1 MSPNSYDID
10 CKIMRCTLG
19 SIAVTGPCSNWL
31 IHNPISQADSAVSR
45 PHPPYINHM
54 FRHMQFPKQ
63 LTGTLSPARCSILLP
78 SCESPE

>member
-1 MSPNSYDID
+1 
-10 CKIMRCTLG
+10 MRCTLG

-63 LTGTLSPARCSILLP
+63 LTGTLSPAIIKIFILILVLIKT
-78 SCESPE
+78 SKMDLKYEVF